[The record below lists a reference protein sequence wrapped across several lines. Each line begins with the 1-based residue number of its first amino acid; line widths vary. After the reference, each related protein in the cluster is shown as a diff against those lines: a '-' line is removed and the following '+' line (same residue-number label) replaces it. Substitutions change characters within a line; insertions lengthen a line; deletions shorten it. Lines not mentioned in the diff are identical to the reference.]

1 VLAGSE
7 GVSSQVGKRQALFVS
22 VKSWHSWCHQRCRR
36 GSDFVVS
43 VKLAQCGKSAQMAL
57 RSAKLLR
64 SGGNRIVV
72 DYRETLIQEENI
84 NGNAACTA
92 TVIGRLRLA
101 NQKEYSSLVHSA
113 QSM

>member
-1 VLAGSE
+1 MRASSE
-7 GVSSQVGKRQALFVS
+7 GVSDQIGQEQTLFVLRM
-22 VKSWHSWCHQRCRR
+22 SWQTCSHQRGRR
-36 GSDFVVS
+36 GIDFKVNE
-43 VKLAQCGKSAQMAL
+43 KWAQCGKSAQMAL